1 MKRVAHE
8 ISMLCHLLMLKISHS
23 HFFVS
28 VVEVSAL
35 WHFYTYLLECRTM
48 LLLMLANRLAT
59 CDHGSGKYD
68 LSLALRLF
76 IILTGQSLQIAKYFI
91 PIVERYIDFKLSVVI
106 FYLH

>member
-1 MKRVAHE
+1 
-8 ISMLCHLLMLKISHS
+8 
-23 HFFVS
+23 
-28 VVEVSAL
+28 
-35 WHFYTYLLECRTM
+35 M

-106 FYLH
+106 FYLHYLFTKLEKVVLRSRSTSLKSPAF